1 MREVNLM
8 KNVWLGAVAG
18 AILLA
23 GCGSG
28 SGDTASSTTG
38 GTAAKPAK
46 VQIICFDSEPD
57 TITGLKDGSI
67 AATVIQQPFE
77 FGYKSM
83 MLMAQYLD
91 GKKDVFPASK
101 QIIVDTQILDKSNI
115 DDFLAKSGDKGG
127 TSNPPPSTST
137 GSKGTIAFVT
147 NNASDYWIL
156 ARKGTEKA
164 ANELKDYKV
173 QFVMNP
179 STDAAAAQKQKLQD
193 LVTDGVKGIAVS
205 PVDPTNQTPDL
216 NTIAAKALLI
226 TQDSDAPT
234 SNRVC
239 YIGTDNVAAGKM
251 AGEAVKKALPDGGK
265 IMVFVGKKDA
275 QNAKERYQGLQES
288 LKGSKVTIIDIRTD
302 DGDRARAKQ
311 NVADALVAYPDIAG
325 CVGLWSYNGPAIYSA
340 VKDAKRN

>member
-1 MREVNLM
+1 MREVNFM
-8 KNVWLGAVAG
+8 KNVWLGAVVG

-28 SGDTASSTTG
+28 SSGSTDTAGGTTTTG
-38 GTAAKPAK
+38 STAAKPNK

-67 AATVIQQPFE
+67 AATIIQQPFE

-91 GKKDVFPASK
+91 GKKDAFPASK
-101 QIIVDTQILDKSNI
+101 QIIVPTQVLDKSNI

-127 TSNPPPSTST
+127 TAPEAPSTSS
-137 GSKGTIAFVT
+137 GAKGTIAFVT

-164 ANELKDYKV
+164 AGELKDYKV
-173 QFVMNP
+173 QFIMNP

-216 NTIAAKALLI
+216 NKIASKALLI

-275 QNAKERYQGLQES
+275 QNAKERYEGCS
-288 LKGSKVTIIDIRTD
+288 RRSP
-302 DGDRARAKQ
+302 AAK
-311 NVADALVAYPDIAG
+311 
-325 CVGLWSYNGPAIYSA
+325 
-340 VKDAKRN
+340 